1 MTRAKRDIL
10 GMSEEEIRNDLE
22 QQRLEKAV
30 AAEMEQTSNVIKKT
44 GIFDRV
50 DTLYGE
56 FGTTAAEGASEEA
69 GSDAGDT
76 GGGFGGDAGGGGDF
90 GAEIAGGMESA
101 AATEAG
107 AEVGGEIAGAEAPV
121 EAVNKKGDLL
131 TEEKKNNI
139 EKKAKKY
146 QNIYLKK
153 LLESID
159 NDEKIFNLDS
169 VDKDSERVNTKIED
183 MSNEI
188 DKLIK

>member
-1 MTRAKRDIL
+1 MV
-10 GMSEEEIRNDLE
+10 DL
-22 QQRLEKAV
+22 V
-30 AAEMEQTSNVIKKT
+30 EMPV
-44 GIFDRV
+44 
-50 DTLYGE
+50 
-56 FGTTAAEGASEEA
+56 
-69 GSDAGDT
+69 
-76 GGGFGGDAGGGGDF
+76 GGGDF